1 MLINKYFVNIAADLD
16 LERDSESRSDTPTSL
31 DSIFKRYRC
40 YQNIQKIQEAFNT
53 PDKFSF
59 HQVTKD
65 KVRKQIMRLDA
76 TKATSVGDTHAGLL
90 KNQQLISTPL
100 F

>member
-1 MLINKYFVNIAADLD
+1 M
-16 LERDSESRSDTPTSL
+16 
-31 DSIFKRYRC
+31 
-40 YQNIQKIQEAFNT
+40 QEAFNT

-90 KNQQLISTPL
+90 KNQQWISTPL